1 MAPTITSKLSER
13 VSRSFGAGTTA
24 GDGDKATR
32 PESGRPRSSGGLD
45 YLDRPA
51 PPMGYVPGL
60 DGVRAIAVLG
70 VLLYHAGAT
79 WFPGGFLGVDVFF
92 VLSGFLIS
100 TLLLQ
105 EIELNGRVNF
115 KQFYLRR
122 GRRLLPALVVTLGLS
137 ALLVLFLAR
146 DGAAQYRHD
155 ALYSMFYVTN
165 WGYIFGDM
173 SYFQVMGRPPVLQH
187 LWSLA
192 VEEQF
197 YLLWPIALVFLFRW
211 RGRLGVARVAL
222 YVALASTL
230 LMAMLSILWN
240 VPGGGDASRLYFGTD
255 THCMGLLLGAAMAA
269 VWRPGA
275 VPKKLAPRPR
285 AALTAIG
292 VGAVVVVVLCFAFMT
307 EGSNGLYRGGFVV
320 ISVAS
325 AVMIGLVC
333 HPAIPLG
340 AVLAVAPMRYL
351 GTRSYGLYL
360 YHWPIFAVTRPG
372 LDIPLEGIPAFV
384 LRMGLTVAVAEL
396 SYRYIEMPVRHGA
409 LRRTWNRWIDLGWP
423 ASGKRFGTVLGGGL
437 AVLIAVVFAISVI
450 PAPSARDY
458 LGGVTEVGTGNLA
471 AQPGVGQPGAG
482 AGATAAAGS
491 AGAPAVAQGPIDLK
505 SPITAIGDSVML
517 GARSSLQ
524 TLMPKVTVDAAVAR
538 QSETILDRIAAR
550 RASNQLD
557 DAVVLHLGTNGPA
570 PYDDLVKALEG
581 LKDRRRVVLVTVHA
595 PVRWMDESNTNIRAA
610 AKQFPNVRVADWE
623 AAAEGNW
630 DYFVSDGTHLT
641 TSGLKAYADTV
652 AQALTAP

>member
-13 VSRSFGAGTTA
+13 VSRSFGAGTPA
-24 GDGDKATR
+24 GDSGTR
-32 PESGRPRSSGGLD
+32 VRDGAGPPQSSGGLD

-122 GRRLLPALVVTLGLS
+122 ARRLLPALVVTLALS
-137 ALLVLFLAR
+137 AVLVLFLAR
-146 DGAAQYRHD
+146 DGAAQFRQD
-155 ALYSMFYVTN
+155 ALNSIFYVTN

-211 RGRLGVARVAL
+211 RGRIGVARVAL

-275 VPKKLAPRPR
+275 VPKKLAPKPR

-292 VGAVVVVVLCFAFMT
+292 LAAVVVVVLCFAFMT
-307 EGSNGLYRGGFVV
+307 EGGNGLYRGGFVV

-340 AVLAVAPMRYL
+340 AMLAVAPMRYL

-384 LRMGLTVAVAEL
+384 LRMGLTLAAAEL

-409 LRRTWNRWIDLGWP
+409 LRRTWNRWIDMGWP
-423 ASGKRFGTVLGGGL
+423 ASGKRFGTVFGGGL
-437 AVLIAVVFAISVI
+437 AVLIAVVFALSVI
-450 PAPSARDY
+450 PAPSAKDY

-471 AQPGVGQPGAG
+471 AQPGAGQPGSAPG
-482 AGATAAAGS
+482 A
-491 AGAPAVAQGPIDLK
+491 AGAPAVAQGPVDLK
-505 SPITAIGDSVML
+505 APITAIGDSVML
-517 GARSSLQ
+517 GARSSMQ
-524 TLMPKVTVDAAVAR
+524 TLMPKVTVDAAVSR
-538 QSETILDRIAAR
+538 QSDTILDRIAAR
-550 RASNQLD
+550 RASNLLD

-570 PYDDLVKALEG
+570 PKEDLVKALEG
-581 LKDRRRVVLVTVHA
+581 LKDRKRVVLVTVHA
-595 PVRWMDESNTNIRAA
+595 PVRWMDESNSNIRAA
-610 AKQFPNVRVADWE
+610 AKEFPNVRIADWE
-623 AAAEGNW
+623 ANADGNW

-641 TSGLKAYADTV
+641 TAGLKAYAETV